1 MSLSAQE
8 YNQRYTD
15 DLEESFQWL
24 ISDIENIEDLLGNFH
39 NKQKI
44 SDDLIDL
51 KQAVLEIY
59 DNKETVD
66 WKLIQPL
73 KKKLQALENIIKWYD
88 SITKK
93 SLSARFKLSQ
103 EIVIEIWNLQ
113 TRSDNKTLW
122 QLVESDSLFNTVVL
136 NKLDDLSDSML
147 DFFSTGIDNLKRS
160 EWSQATLSDRFQSS
174 YDEFTSQSWDVI
186 SKFLVWLEGEFD
198 TLSKKEQLF
207 LIVESI
213 FLAIKEWAI
222 EFVGP
227 KKVMVLIPDSV
238 LLSFK
243 KYFKTSNNN
252 WLDIDDIYD
261 FCKELYS
268 NSDDFKEMLMELWLN
283 EISENDELFASN

>member
-15 DLEESFQWL
+15 DLEESFQGL

-73 KKKLQALENIIKWYD
+73 KKKLQALENIIKGYD

-103 EIVIEIWNLQ
+103 EIVIEIGNLQ
-113 TRSDNKTLW
+113 TRSDNKTLG

-160 EWSQATLSDRFQSS
+160 EGSQATLSDRFQSS
-174 YDEFTSQSWDVI
+174 YDEFTSQSGDVI
-186 SKFLVWLEGEFD
+186 SKFLVGLEGEFD

-213 FLAIKEWAI
+213 FLAIKEGAI

-252 WLDIDDIYD
+252 GLDIDDIYD

-268 NSDDFKEMLMELWLN
+268 NSDDFKEMLMELGLN